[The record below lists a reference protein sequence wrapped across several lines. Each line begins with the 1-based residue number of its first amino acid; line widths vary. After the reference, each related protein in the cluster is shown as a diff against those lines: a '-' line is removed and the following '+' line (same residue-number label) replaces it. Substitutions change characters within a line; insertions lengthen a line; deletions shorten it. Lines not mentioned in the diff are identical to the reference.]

1 MNEGPPEGGHYGSTL
16 VAAAFRRKEVS
27 RLPVLWALAYVVL
40 FAIVFFTIPFSL
52 GDTYSH
58 LVGPALSSWH
68 DAFVDAF
75 TARGREY
82 RPFFTL
88 GIKAAYSA
96 AGTWLPFYQSLVLLL
111 FAALLTVVVWLCRP
125 VQRPRALAACVAVS
139 CLCGLHTSRILFGF
153 WPLNHYAVVMVML
166 LIAIG
171 LAIHPRTRPHDWV
184 FGLLMLVATLS
195 LEFGILI
202 VPVLTVLWW
211 FGAPGISWR
220 GVAAMVTAVAV
231 YAAIRFTFGDH
242 SGELTLW
249 ADSGFG
255 FQNLDASAL
264 RARFGDA
271 PWVLWIYNVAG
282 TMLTVLFS
290 EPRDGVYSFVE
301 SLLARDME
309 TWQWFQ
315 VGSSTLTTLVIAAGL
330 IRGWPWK
337 EGRRQGVPGDKEER
351 RQGVPGDRERDRL
364 LVVAGS
370 ALLVFGSVLSFVYT
384 RDRLGL
390 AGGIGYA
397 LLLYVAIGSWL
408 EWSGIGDRGS
418 GIGEPG
424 SGPTQPL
431 VASAQPL
438 VASAFRRKAATT
450 VLMLVAAV
458 WVIRGAETWFQL
470 RDTAWDYH
478 VEWTDRF
485 VELGGAQNST
495 DLMRELRTT
504 ALSKTPADVRLDP
517 AWTYALFERRFHR
530 MP

>member
-1 MNEGPPEGGHYGSTL
+1 VAVTPFDSTSGL
-16 VAAAFRRKEVS
+16 AQGRSVIS
-27 RLPVLWALAYVVL
+27 RVPLLWALAYVAL
-40 FAIVFFTIPFSL
+40 FALVFFRIPWSL

-58 LVGPALSSWH
+58 LAGPALSSWR
-68 DAFVDAF
+68 DAFADAF

-88 GIKAAYSA
+88 GIKAAYEA
-96 AGTWLPFYQSLVLLL
+96 VGTWLPFYQSLVLLL
-111 FAALLTVVVWLCRP
+111 LGALLTLMGWLCRP
-125 VQRPRALAACVAVS
+125 SGRPRALAACVTVS
-139 CLCGLHTSRILFGF
+139 CICGLHTSRILFGF
-153 WPLNHYAVVMVML
+153 WPLNHYAAVMVTML
-166 LIAIG
+166 LAIG
-171 LAIHPRTRPHDWV
+171 LALHPRTRPHDWV
-184 FGLLMLVATLS
+184 FGLLMLAATLS
-195 LEFGILI
+195 LEVGILI

-220 GVAAMVTAVAV
+220 GVVAMLAAVAV

-242 SGELTLW
+242 SGELMLW

-255 FQNLDASAL
+255 FQNLDANAL

-271 PWVLWIYNVAG
+271 PWVLWIYNVVS
-282 TMLTVLFS
+282 TMLTVLLS

-309 TWQWFQ
+309 SWQWFQ
-315 VGSSTLTTLVIAAGL
+315 VGSSALTTLVIAAGL
-330 IRGWPWK
+330 FRGWPWK
-337 EGRRQGVPGDKEER
+337 
-351 RQGVPGDRERDRL
+351 ERDRL
-364 LVVAGS
+364 LVVAGC

-397 LLLYVAIGSWL
+397 LLLYVAAGSL
-408 EWSGIGDRGS
+408 LDGPGLGRGRQVVTAV
-418 GIGEPG
+418 I
-424 SGPTQPL
+424 T
-431 VASAQPL
+431 
-438 VASAFRRKAATT
+438 
-450 VLMLVAAV
+450 LVAAV
-458 WVIRGAETWFQL
+458 WVIRSAETWFQL

-517 AWTYALFERRFHR
+517 AWTYFLFERRFHR
-530 MP
+530 VP

>member
-1 MNEGPPEGGHYGSTL
+1 MAVTSPDAS
-16 VAAAFRRKEVS
+16 VASAFRRKEGAAVS
-27 RLPVLWALAYVVL
+27 RAPMMWALVYVAL
-40 FAIVFFTIPFSL
+40 FALVFFKIPWSL

-58 LVGPALSSWH
+58 LAGPALSSWR
-68 DAFVDAF
+68 DAFADAF

-88 GIKAAYSA
+88 GIKAAYEA
-96 AGTWLPFYQSLVLLL
+96 VGTWLPFYQSLVLLL
-111 FAALLTVVVWLCRP
+111 FGALLILVVWLCRP
-125 VQRPRALAACVAVS
+125 AGRPRALAACVAVS
-139 CLCGLHTSRILFGF
+139 CICGLHTSRILFGF
-153 WPLNHYAVVMVML
+153 WPLNHYAAVMVTML
-166 LIAIG
+166 VAIG
-171 LAIHPRTRPHDWV
+171 LALHPRTRPHDWV
-184 FGLLMLVATLS
+184 FGLLMLAATLS

-211 FGAPGISWR
+211 VGAPGISWR
-220 GVAAMVTAVAV
+220 GVMAMLAAVAV

-255 FQNLDASAL
+255 FQNLDANAL

-271 PWVLWIYNVAG
+271 PWVLWIYNVVS
-282 TMLTVLFS
+282 TMLTVLVS

-315 VGSSTLTTLVIAAGL
+315 VGSSALTTLVIAAGL
-330 IRGWPWK
+330 FRGWPWK
-337 EGRRQGVPGDKEER
+337 
-351 RQGVPGDRERDRL
+351 ERDRL
-364 LVVAGS
+364 LVVAGC

-397 LLLYVAIGSWL
+397 LLLYVAAGSL
-408 EWSGIGDRGS
+408 LDG
-418 GIGEPG
+418 PG
-424 SGPTQPL
+424 SGRGRAVVTA
-431 VASAQPL
+431 V
-438 VASAFRRKAATT
+438 VT
-450 VLMLVAAV
+450 LVAAV
-458 WVIRGAETWFQL
+458 WVIRSAETWFQL

-517 AWTYALFERRFHR
+517 AWTYFLFERRFHR
-530 MP
+530 VP

>member
-1 MNEGPPEGGHYGSTL
+1 M
-16 VAAAFRRKEVS
+16 
-27 RLPVLWALAYVVL
+27 WALAYVAL
-40 FAIVFFTIPFSL
+40 FALVFFKISWSL

-58 LVGPALSSWH
+58 LAGPALSSWH

-88 GIKAAYSA
+88 GIKTAYEA

-111 FAALLTVVVWLCRP
+111 FGALLTLVVWLCRP
-125 VQRPRALAACVAVS
+125 VGRPRALAACVAVS
-139 CLCGLHTSRILFGF
+139 CICGLHTSRILFGF
-153 WPLNHYAVVMVML
+153 WPLNHYAAVMVML
-166 LIAIG
+166 LAAIG
-171 LAIHPRTRPHDWV
+171 LALHPRTRPHDWI

-211 FGAPGISWR
+211 FGAPGISGR
-220 GVAAMVTAVAV
+220 GVTAMLAAVAV
-231 YAAIRFTFGDH
+231 YATIRFTFGDH

-255 FQNLDASAL
+255 FQNLDADTL
-264 RARFGDA
+264 RARFGGA
-271 PWVLWIYNVAG
+271 PWVLWTYNVAG

-309 TWQWFQ
+309 SWQWFQ
-315 VGSSTLTTLVIAAGL
+315 VGSSALTTLVIAAGL
-330 IRGWPWK
+330 VRGWPW
-337 EGRRQGVPGDKEER
+337 KEER
-351 RQGVPGDRERDRL
+351 RQGVPGDREHDRL
-364 LVVAGS
+364 LVVAGC
-370 ALLVFGSVLSFVYT
+370 ALLVLGSVLSFVYT

-397 LLLYVAIGSWL
+397 LLLYVAVGSW
-408 EWSGIGDRGS
+408 
-418 GIGEPG
+418 P
-424 SGPTQPL
+424 
-431 VASAQPL
+431 
-438 VASAFRRKAATT
+438 AFAEATAGKLARPWERRVVVGVVT
-450 VLMLVAAV
+450 VVAAL
-458 WVIRGAETWFQL
+458 WVTRSAETWFQL

-485 VELGGAQNST
+485 VELGGAQNPT

-517 AWTYALFERRFHR
+517 AWTYSLFERRFHR
-530 MP
+530 VP

>member
-1 MNEGPPEGGHYGSTL
+1 
-16 VAAAFRRKEVS
+16 VF
-27 RLPVLWALAYVVL
+27 WALAYVAL

-58 LVGPALSSWH
+58 LAGPALSSWR

-111 FAALLTVVVWLCRP
+111 FGALLTLVVWLCRP
-125 VQRPRALAACVAVS
+125 VGRTRALAACVAVS

-153 WPLNHYAVVMVML
+153 WPLNHYAGVMVTL
-166 LIAIG
+166 LIAVG
-171 LAIHPRTRPHDWV
+171 LAIQPRTRPHDWV

-202 VPVLTVLWW
+202 VPVLVVLWW
-211 FGAPGISWR
+211 FGAPGISRR
-220 GVAAMVTAVAV
+220 GVAAMLAAVAA

-255 FQNLDASAL
+255 FQNLDANAL

-271 PWVLWIYNVAG
+271 PWILWIYNVAG

-290 EPRDGVYSFVE
+290 EPRDGVYAFVE

-315 VGSSTLTTLVIAAGL
+315 VGSSTLTTLVIVTGL

-337 EGRRQGVPGDKEER
+337 E
-351 RQGVPGDRERDRL
+351 RDRL
-364 LVVAGS
+364 LVVAGV

-408 EWSGIGDRGS
+408 ETGTRDAGTGIRDGWKRRAVAG
-418 GIGEPG
+418 
-424 SGPTQPL
+424 L
-431 VASAQPL
+431 VA
-438 VASAFRRKAATT
+438 V
-450 VLMLVAAV
+450 VAAV
-458 WVIRGAETWFQL
+458 WVVRGAETWFQL

-485 VELGGAQNST
+485 VELGGAQNPT
-495 DLMRELRTT
+495 GLMRELRTT
-504 ALSKTPADVRLDP
+504 ALARTPADVRLDP
-517 AWTYALFERRFHR
+517 AWTYVLFERRFHR

>member
-1 MNEGPPEGGHYGSTL
+1 ML
-16 VAAAFRRKEVS
+16 RRTPFV
-27 RLPVLWALAYVVL
+27 WALVYVAL
-40 FAIVFFTIPFSL
+40 FALVFFRISWSL

-58 LVGPALSSWH
+58 LAGPALSSWH

-88 GIKAAYSA
+88 GIKTAYEA

-111 FAALLTVVVWLCRP
+111 FGALLMLVVWLCRP
-125 VQRPRALAACVAVS
+125 VGRPRALAACVAVS
-139 CLCGLHTSRILFGF
+139 CVCGLHTSRILFGF
-153 WPLNHYAVVMVML
+153 WPLNHYAAVMVMML
-166 LIAIG
+166 AAIG
-171 LAIHPRTRPHDWV
+171 LALHPRTRPYDWL
-184 FGLLMLVATLS
+184 FGLLMLIATLS

-220 GVAAMVTAVAV
+220 GVAAMLAAVV
-231 YAAIRFTFGDH
+231 LYATIRFTFGDH

-255 FQNLDASAL
+255 FQNLDANTL
-264 RARFGDA
+264 RARFGGT
-271 PWVLWIYNVAG
+271 PWVLWTYNVAG
-282 TMLTVLFS
+282 AMLTVLFS
-290 EPRDGVYSFVE
+290 EPRGGVYSFVE

-315 VGSSTLTTLVIAAGL
+315 VGSSALTTLVIAAGL
-330 IRGWPWK
+330 VRGWPW
-337 EGRRQGVPGDKEER
+337 KEER
-351 RQGVPGDRERDRL
+351 RQGVPGDGERDRL
-364 LVVAGS
+364 LVVAGC
-370 ALLVFGSVLSFVYT
+370 ALLVFGSVLSFVYA

-397 LLLYVAIGSWL
+397 LLLYVAVGSWM
-408 EWSGIGDRGS
+408 EKTGIRDAGS
-418 GIGEPG
+418 GIRDAG
-424 SGPTQPL
+424 SQSRWKRQAVHG
-431 VASAQPL
+431 
-438 VASAFRRKAATT
+438 
-450 VLMLVAAV
+450 VLLIVAAL
-458 WVIRGAETWFQL
+458 WVIRSAETWLQL

-485 VELGGAQNST
+485 VELGGAQNSS
-495 DLMRELRTT
+495 DLMQELRTT

-517 AWTYALFERRFHR
+517 AWTYVLFERRFHR
-530 MP
+530 VP

>member
-1 MNEGPPEGGHYGSTL
+1 MAVTSPDAS
-16 VAAAFRRKEVS
+16 VASAFRRKEGAAVS
-27 RLPVLWALAYVVL
+27 RAPMMWALVYVAL
-40 FAIVFFTIPFSL
+40 FALVFFKIPWSL

-58 LVGPALSSWH
+58 LAGPALSSWR
-68 DAFVDAF
+68 DAFADAF

-88 GIKAAYSA
+88 GIKATYEAV
-96 AGTWLPFYQSLVLLL
+96 GTWLPFYQSLVLLL
-111 FAALLTVVVWLCRP
+111 FGALLILVVWLCRP
-125 VQRPRALAACVAVS
+125 AGRPRALAACVAVS
-139 CLCGLHTSRILFGF
+139 CICGLHTSRILFGF
-153 WPLNHYAVVMVML
+153 WPLNHYAAVMVTML
-166 LIAIG
+166 VAIS
-171 LAIHPRTRPHDWV
+171 LALHPRTRPHDWV

-220 GVAAMVTAVAV
+220 GVVAMLAAVAV

-255 FQNLDASAL
+255 FQNLDANAL

-271 PWVLWIYNVAG
+271 PWVLWIYNVVS
-282 TMLTVLFS
+282 TMLTVLVS

-315 VGSSTLTTLVIAAGL
+315 VGSSALTTLVIAAGL
-330 IRGWPWK
+330 FRGWPWK
-337 EGRRQGVPGDKEER
+337 KER
-351 RQGVPGDRERDRL
+351 RQGVPEDRDRDRL
-364 LVVAGS
+364 LVVAGG

-397 LLLYVAIGSWL
+397 LLLYVAAGSL
-408 EWSGIGDRGS
+408 LDG
-418 GIGEPG
+418 PG
-424 SGPTQPL
+424 SGRGRAVVTA
-431 VASAQPL
+431 V
-438 VASAFRRKAATT
+438 VT
-450 VLMLVAAV
+450 LVAAV
-458 WVIRGAETWFQL
+458 WVIRSAETWFQL

-517 AWTYALFERRFHR
+517 AWTYFLFERRFHR
-530 MP
+530 VP

>member
-1 MNEGPPEGGHYGSTL
+1 
-16 VAAAFRRKEVS
+16 VAVTSRRI
-27 RLPVLWALAYVVL
+27 PFLWALVHVAL
-40 FAIVFFTIPFSL
+40 FALVFFKISWSL

-58 LVGPALSSWH
+58 LAGPALTSWH

-88 GIKAAYSA
+88 GIKAAYEA

-111 FAALLTVVVWLCRP
+111 FGALLTLVVWLCRP
-125 VQRPRALAACVAVS
+125 VGRPRALAACVAIS
-139 CLCGLHTSRILFGF
+139 CICGLHTSRILFGF
-153 WPLNHYAVVMVML
+153 WPLNHYAAVMVTML
-166 LIAIG
+166 VAIG
-171 LAIHPRTRPHDWV
+171 LALHPRTRPHDWV

-220 GVAAMVTAVAV
+220 GVTAMLAAIAV

-255 FQNLDASAL
+255 FQNLDANAL

-271 PWVLWIYNVAG
+271 PWVLWTYNVAG

-315 VGSSTLTTLVIAAGL
+315 VGSSALTTLVIAAAL
-330 IRGWPWK
+330 LRGWPWK
-337 EGRRQGVPGDKEER
+337 
-351 RQGVPGDRERDRL
+351 ERDRL
-364 LVVAGS
+364 LVVAGC

-397 LLLYVAIGSWL
+397 LLLYVAVGSL
-408 EWSGIGDRGS
+408 LDASGS
-418 GIGEPG
+418 GTRDPG
-424 SGPTQPL
+424 SRPT
-431 VASAQPL
+431 QPL
-438 VASAFRRKAATT
+438 VASAFRRKAVTS
-450 VLMLVAAV
+450 VLTLVAAL
-458 WVIRGAETWFQL
+458 WVARSAETWFQL

-517 AWTYALFERRFHR
+517 AWTYFLFERRFHR
-530 MP
+530 LP

>member
-1 MNEGPPEGGHYGSTL
+1 
-16 VAAAFRRKEVS
+16 VAVTSRRI
-27 RLPVLWALAYVVL
+27 PFLWALVYVAL
-40 FAIVFFTIPFSL
+40 FALVFFTISWSL

-58 LVGPALSSWH
+58 LAGPALSSWR

-88 GIKAAYSA
+88 GIKAAYEA
-96 AGTWLPFYQSLVLLL
+96 VGTWLPFYQSLVMLL
-111 FAALLTVVVWLCRP
+111 FGALLALVVWLCRP
-125 VQRPRALAACVAVS
+125 VGRPRAFAACVAIS
-139 CLCGLHTSRILFGF
+139 CICGLHTSRILFGF
-153 WPLNHYAVVMVML
+153 WPLNHYAAVMVTL
-166 LIAIG
+166 LAAIG
-171 LAIHPRTRPHDWV
+171 LAMHPRTRPYDWV

-220 GVAAMVTAVAV
+220 GVAAMLVAVAA
-231 YAAIRFTFGDH
+231 YGAIRFTFGDH

-255 FQNLDASAL
+255 FQNLDADTL

-271 PWVLWIYNVAG
+271 PWVLWIYNVGG

-315 VGSSTLTTLVIAAGL
+315 VGSSALTTLVIAAGL
-330 IRGWPWK
+330 VRGWPWK
-337 EGRRQGVPGDKEER
+337 EERRQGVPGDREER

-364 LVVAGS
+364 LVVAGC
-370 ALLVFGSVLSFVYT
+370 ALLVFGSVVSFVYT

-397 LLLYVAIGSWL
+397 LLLYVAVGLWL
-408 EWSGIGDRGS
+408 DWSGSGS
-418 GIGEPG
+418 GWQRQAVRG
-424 SGPTQPL
+424 
-431 VASAQPL
+431 
-438 VASAFRRKAATT
+438 
-450 VLMLVAAV
+450 VLTLVAAL
-458 WVIRGAETWFQL
+458 WVVRSAETWFQL

-495 DLMRELRTT
+495 DLMRELRAT

-517 AWTYALFERRFHR
+517 AWTYFLFERRFHR
-530 MP
+530 MPQATPPAKP

>member
-1 MNEGPPEGGHYGSTL
+1 M
-16 VAAAFRRKEVS
+16 
-27 RLPVLWALAYVVL
+27 WALVYVAL
-40 FAIVFFTIPFSL
+40 FAVVFFKVSWSL

-58 LVGPALSSWH
+58 LAGPALSSWR

-88 GIKAAYSA
+88 GIKTAYAAV
-96 AGTWLPFYQSLVLLL
+96 GTWLPFYQSLVLLL
-111 FAALLTVVVWLCRP
+111 FAALLTLVVWVCRP
-125 VQRPRALAACVAVS
+125 VGRSRAIAACIAVS
-139 CLCGLHTSRILFGF
+139 CICGLHTSRILFGF
-153 WPLNHYAVVMVML
+153 WPLNHYAAVMVTL
-166 LIAIG
+166 LVAIA
-171 LAIHPRTRPHDWV
+171 LAMHPRTRPHDWV

-195 LEFGILI
+195 LEFGIVI
-202 VPVLTVLWW
+202 VPVIGVLWW
-211 FGAPGISWR
+211 FGAPGVSWR
-220 GVAAMVTAVAV
+220 GVAAMLAAVAV

-255 FQNLDASAL
+255 FQNLDANAL

-290 EPRDGVYSFVE
+290 EPRDGVYSFAE

-315 VGSSTLTTLVIAAGL
+315 VGSSALTTLVIAAGL
-330 IRGWPWK
+330 VRGWPWK
-337 EGRRQGVPGDKEER
+337 EERRQGVPGDKEER
-351 RQGVPGDRERDRL
+351 RQGVPADRERDRL
-364 LVVAGS
+364 LVVAGC
-370 ALLVFGSVLSFVYT
+370 ALLLFGSVLSFVYT

-397 LLLYVAIGSWL
+397 LLLYVAVGSL
-408 EWSGIGDRGS
+408 LDSSGS
-418 GIGEPG
+418 GTRDPGIRDPG
-424 SGPTQPL
+424 SGPMQPL
-431 VASAQPL
+431 VASAL
-438 VASAFRRKAATT
+438 RRKVVTS
-450 VLMLVAAV
+450 VLALVAAI
-458 WVIRGAETWFQL
+458 WVVRSVETWFQL

-504 ALSKTPADVRLDP
+504 ALSRTPADVRLDP
-517 AWTYALFERRFHR
+517 AWTYFLFERRFHR
-530 MP
+530 IP

>member
-1 MNEGPPEGGHYGSTL
+1 M
-16 VAAAFRRKEVS
+16 S
-27 RLPVLWALAYVVL
+27 RTPYVWALVYVAL
-40 FAIVFFTIPFSL
+40 FALVFFRISWSL

-58 LVGPALSSWH
+58 LAGPALSSWR
-68 DAFVDAF
+68 DALVDAF

-88 GIKAAYSA
+88 GIKAAYEA
-96 AGTWLPFYQSLVLLL
+96 VGTWLPFYQSLVLLL
-111 FAALLTVVVWLCRP
+111 FGALLTTVVWLCRP
-125 VQRPRALAACVAVS
+125 VGRPRALAACVAVS
-139 CLCGLHTSRILFGF
+139 CICGLHTSRILFGF
-153 WPLNHYAVVMVML
+153 WPLNHYAAVMVTTL
-166 LIAIG
+166 VAIG
-171 LAIHPRTRPHDWV
+171 LALQPRTRPHDWV

-220 GVAAMVTAVAV
+220 GVTAMLAAVAV
-231 YAAIRFTFGDH
+231 YATIRFTFGDH

-255 FQNLDASAL
+255 FQNLDANTL
-264 RARFGDA
+264 RARFGGA

-309 TWQWFQ
+309 TRQWFQ
-315 VGSSTLTTLVIAAGL
+315 VGSSALTTLVIGAGL
-330 IRGWPWK
+330 LRGWPWN
-337 EGRRQGVPGDKEER
+337 D
-351 RQGVPGDRERDRL
+351 RDRL
-364 LVVAGS
+364 LVVAGC
-370 ALLVFGSVLSFVYT
+370 ALLLFGSVLSFVYT

-397 LLLYVAIGSWL
+397 LLLYVAVGSWL
-408 EWSGIGDRGS
+408 DWSGSGS
-418 GIGEPG
+418 G
-424 SGPTQPL
+424 SGWKRQA
-431 VASAQPL
+431 VHG
-438 VASAFRRKAATT
+438 
-450 VLMLVAAV
+450 VLTLVAAL
-458 WVIRGAETWFQL
+458 WVVRGAETWLQL

-485 VELGGAQNST
+485 LELGGAQNST

-517 AWTYALFERRFHR
+517 AWTYFLFERRFHR
-530 MP
+530 MPQATPPAKP

>member
-1 MNEGPPEGGHYGSTL
+1 MTPRTESSQ
-16 VAAAFRRKEVS
+16 S
-27 RLPVLWALAYVVL
+27 RAPFLWVLAYVV
-40 FAIVFFTIPFSL
+40 FFGIVFFKISWAL

-58 LVGPALSSWH
+58 LAGPALSSWRE
-68 DAFVDAF
+68 AFVDAF

-88 GIKAAYSA
+88 GIKAAYEA
-96 AGTWLPFYQSLVLLL
+96 VGTWLPFYQSLVLLL
-111 FAALLTVVVWLCRP
+111 FGALLALVVWLCRP
-125 VQRPRALAACVAVS
+125 VGRSRARAACVAVS
-139 CLCGLHTSRILFGF
+139 CICGLHTSRILFGF
-153 WPLNHYAVVMVML
+153 WPLNHYAAVMVTML
-166 LIAIG
+166 VAIG
-171 LAIHPRTRPHDWV
+171 LALHPRTRPHDWV

-220 GVAAMVTAVAV
+220 GVTAMVAAVAV
-231 YAAIRFTFGDH
+231 YATIRFTFGDH

-249 ADSGFG
+249 ADTGFG
-255 FQNLDASAL
+255 FQNLDANTL

-271 PWVLWIYNVAG
+271 PLVLWIYNVVG

-290 EPRDGVYSFVE
+290 EPRDGVYSFTE

-315 VGSSTLTTLVIAAGL
+315 VGSSALTTLVIAAGL
-330 IRGWPWK
+330 LRGWPWK
-337 EGRRQGVPGDKEER
+337 
-351 RQGVPGDRERDRL
+351 ERDRL
-364 LVVAGS
+364 LVVAGC
-370 ALLVFGSVLSFVYT
+370 ALLVFGSALSFVYS

-397 LLLYVAIGSWL
+397 LLLYVAVGSWL
-408 EWSGIGDRGS
+408 DR
-418 GIGEPG
+418 PG
-424 SGPTQPL
+424 SGRGRQVVTG
-431 VASAQPL
+431 V
-438 VASAFRRKAATT
+438 VT
-450 VLMLVAAV
+450 LVAAL
-458 WVIRGAETWFQL
+458 WVVRSAETWFQL

-504 ALSKTPADVRLDP
+504 ALSKTPADVRFDP
-517 AWTYALFERRFHR
+517 PWTYFLFERRFHR
-530 MP
+530 LSQATLPAKP

>member
-1 MNEGPPEGGHYGSTL
+1 
-16 VAAAFRRKEVS
+16 VS

-40 FAIVFFTIPFSL
+40 FAIVFFRIPFSL

-58 LVGPALSSWH
+58 LVDPALSSWR

-88 GIKAAYSA
+88 GIKAVYGA

-111 FAALLTVVVWLCRP
+111 FGALLTLVVWLCRP
-125 VQRPRALAACVAVS
+125 VGRTRALAACVAVS
-139 CLCGLHTSRILFGF
+139 CICGLHTSRILFGF
-153 WPLNHYAVVMVML
+153 WPLNHYAAVMVTV
-166 LIAIG
+166 LIAVR
-171 LAIHPRTRPHDWV
+171 LAIHPRTRPHDWI

-195 LEFGILI
+195 LEFGIVI
-202 VPVLTVLWW
+202 IPVLTVLWW
-211 FGAPGISWR
+211 FDAPGISWR
-220 GVAAMVTAVAV
+220 GVAAMLGAVAV

-255 FQNLDASAL
+255 FQNLDANAL

-301 SLLARDME
+301 SLLARDMA

-330 IRGWPWK
+330 VRGWPWK
-337 EGRRQGVPGDKEER
+337 EH
-351 RQGVPGDRERDRL
+351 DRL
-364 LVVAGS
+364 LVVAGG

-397 LLLYVAIGSWL
+397 LLLYVAVGSWL
-408 EWSGIGDRGS
+408 DWAGIRD
-418 GIGEPG
+418 PG
-424 SGPTQPL
+424 SGTREPGPGWKRQ
-431 VASAQPL
+431 
-438 VASAFRRKAATT
+438 T
-450 VLMLVAAV
+450 VLGVLALVAAV
-458 WVIRGAETWFQL
+458 WVVRGADTWFQL

-478 VEWTDRF
+478 IEWTDRF

-504 ALSKTPADVRLDP
+504 ALAKTPADVRLDP
-517 AWTYALFERRFHR
+517 PWTYVLFERRFHR
-530 MP
+530 LP

>member
-1 MNEGPPEGGHYGSTL
+1 
-16 VAAAFRRKEVS
+16 VAVTSRAPVVSAFRRKEW
-27 RLPVLWALAYVVL
+27 PGIPFLWALVYVAL
-40 FAIVFFTIPFSL
+40 FAIVFFKIPFSL

-58 LVGPALSSWH
+58 LAGPALSSWR

-88 GIKAAYSA
+88 GIKAAYGV

-111 FAALLTVVVWLCRP
+111 FGALLTLVVWLCRP
-125 VQRPRALAACVAVS
+125 VGRTRGVAACVAVS

-153 WPLNHYAVVMVML
+153 WPLNHYAAVMVTL
-166 LIAIG
+166 LIAVG
-171 LAIHPRTRPHDWV
+171 LAMHPGTRRHDWV

-202 VPVLTVLWW
+202 VPVLTLLWW

-220 GVAAMVTAVAV
+220 GVAAMLGAVAV
-231 YAAIRFTFGDH
+231 YGAIRFTFGDH
-242 SGELTLW
+242 SGALTLW

-255 FQNLDASAL
+255 FQNLDANAL
-264 RARFGDA
+264 RARFGGA

-330 IRGWPWK
+330 VRGWPW
-337 EGRRQGVPGDKEER
+337 KEER
-351 RQGVPGDRERDRL
+351 RQGVPGDGARDRL
-364 LVVAGS
+364 LVVAGG

-408 EWSGIGDRGS
+408 DRDPGP
-418 GIGEPG
+418 GTRDPG
-424 SGPTQPL
+424 SAPTQPL
-431 VASAQPL
+431 VASAQPHVASTQPH
-438 VASAFRRKAATT
+438 VASAFRRKVATT
-450 VLMLVAAV
+450 LLALVAAV
-458 WVIRGAETWFQL
+458 WVIRSAETWFQL

-504 ALSKTPADVRLDP
+504 ALAKTPADVRLDP
-517 AWTYALFERRFHR
+517 AWTYVLFERRFHR